1 MDTTEAADLAR
12 VILEDSEGDRPTDL
26 YTLTV
31 IEARTLARA
40 VTRVEALADELDT
53 NALWAINHLDA
64 DDGAKYHAR
73 HVRGIAAHLRTILNG
88 ETA

>member
-31 IEARTLARA
+31 REARTLARA
-40 VTRVEALADELDT
+40 ALAVARVEELAEELRGVARESYQVDMD
-53 NALWAINHLDA
+53 DA
-64 DDGAKYHAR
+64 GDAYQ
-73 HVRGIAAHLRTILNG
+73 AAADLILAALNG